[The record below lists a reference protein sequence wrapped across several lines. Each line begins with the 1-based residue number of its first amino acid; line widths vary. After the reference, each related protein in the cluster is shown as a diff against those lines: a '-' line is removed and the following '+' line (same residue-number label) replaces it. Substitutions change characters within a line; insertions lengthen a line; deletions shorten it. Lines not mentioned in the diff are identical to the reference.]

1 MARVT
6 KAMGVARVTKA
17 LVPVKVAGV
26 LVPKVA
32 SAMGTRVVK
41 VKATGTRGADLTDKL
56 YCCNIILNS
65 EYF

>member
-6 KAMGVARVTKA
+6 KAMRVARVTKA
-17 LVPVKVAGV
+17 LVAVKVAGV

-41 VKATGTRGADLTDKL
+41 IKAMGIRGADLTDKL
-56 YCCNIILNS
+56 YCCNISLNS
-65 EYF
+65 ANF